1 MNLRPFAS
9 RQLRSSKSSSSR
21 RGLGLAE
28 AMISLSIA
36 AMLLTAAGAAF
47 NASSMAIEEN
57 EKFFRVSQA
66 ARISMSRM
74 LTQCRRGTVLT
85 TSSSTSLNFNTHDMK
100 EISYVYDAT
109 NKQLLYVTNSNLTD
123 PDYVL
128 ARDVSACSFQ
138 YVPGTNPATGQPCVA
153 RMAITL
159 TITKGSNS
167 LTLTGSAAPRA
178 MLSF

>member
-74 LTQCRRGTVLT
+74 LTQCRRGTV
-85 TSSSTSLNFNTHDMK
+85 
-100 EISYVYDAT
+100 
-109 NKQLLYVTNSNLTD
+109 QL
-123 PDYVL
+123 PD
-128 ARDVSACSFQ
+128 
-138 YVPGTNPATGQPCVA
+138 GH
-153 RMAITL
+153 
-159 TITKGSNS
+159 GSIERHHRRR
-167 LTLTGSAAPRA
+167 LQ
-178 MLSF
+178 